1 MAKQAP
7 FLNSWWLIGGLLLAG
22 FGCQKRTP
30 SLTVPARFV
39 TSSQPGWQRRDGRL
53 WLADTLFN
61 GWRYVLHATGD
72 TAFVGAY
79 HEGREEGLHCQW
91 YANGQRKEARNY
103 QNGWQEG
110 EQRGWYETGN
120 QAFSYTFRQDVYQG
134 LVREWYAN
142 GRLAREGHY
151 HEGHEVGLQRVWFAD
166 GSVKANYEA
175 RNGRNYGF
183 TGVKR
188 CVNVRDSIAI
198 LY

>member
-7 FLNSWWLIGGLLLAG
+7 FRSNWWLVWMWLVAG
-22 FGCQKRTP
+22 FGCQQQAP
-30 SLTVPARFV
+30 PVTVPARFV
-39 TSSQPGWQRRDGRL
+39 ASSQPGWQRRDGRL
-53 WLADTLFN
+53 WLADSLFS
-61 GWRYVLHATGD
+61 GWQYALHATDD

-79 HEGREEGLHCQW
+79 HEGREEGLHRHW
-91 YANGQRKEARNY
+91 FANGQLKEARHY

-110 EQRGWYETGN
+110 EQQGWYESGK
-120 QAFSYTFRQDVYQG
+120 QAFSYAFRQDVYHG
-134 LVREWYAN
+134 LVRDWYAS
-142 GRLAREGHY
+142 GRPAREGHY
-151 HEGHEVGLQRVWFAD
+151 HEGHEAGFQRVWFAD

-183 TGVKR
+183 TGVKH